1 MYRVA
6 RGLLFRLDPEIAH
19 SYTLRAV
26 QFAGSSLLTR
36 FLLQKIYQAPA
47 RPVQVFGLKFN
58 NPVGLAAGYDKD
70 GVGWRGL
77 ACLGFG
83 HIEVGTVTLK
93 PQPGNPK
100 PRIFRLP
107 ADRAVINRMGF
118 PGEGA
123 KVVARHLAHP
133 RPEGLILG
141 VNLGKNKDTPL
152 DEAVKD
158 YTALVNIFAPLA
170 DYLAINVSSPN
181 TVGLRRL
188 QARDLLETLLGELQ
202 QERHLQ
208 EQKLGKKVP
217 LLVKLAP
224 DLSDEELGDALMAIL
239 GAGMDGVIATN
250 TTVGRDRVQSS
261 QATETG
267 GLSGAP
273 LTIRSRTMVGK
284 IIQRS
289 ENRIPVI
296 GVGGIMTPDDARAM
310 FDVGASLVQLY
321 TGLIYAGPGL
331 VRKTIK
337 EIP

>member
-1 MYRVA
+1 
-6 RGLLFRLDPEIAH
+6 
-19 SYTLRAV
+19 
-26 QFAGSSLLTR
+26 
-36 FLLQKIYQAPA
+36 
-47 RPVQVFGLKFN
+47 
-58 NPVGLAAGYDKD
+58 
-70 GVGWRGL
+70 
-77 ACLGFG
+77 
-83 HIEVGTVTLK
+83 
-93 PQPGNPK
+93 
-100 PRIFRLP
+100 
-107 ADRAVINRMGF
+107 MGF

-123 KVVARHLAHP
+123 KVVARRLARP
-133 RPEGLILG
+133 RPEELILG

-152 DEAVKD
+152 DEAGQD
-158 YTALVNIFAPLA
+158 YTALVKIFAPLA

-188 QARDLLETLLGELQ
+188 QARDLLETLLEELQ

-224 DLSDEELGDALMAIL
+224 DLSDEELDDALIAIL

-250 TTVGRDRVQSS
+250 TTLSRDGVQSP
-261 QATETG
+261 QATEIG

-273 LTIRSRTMVGK
+273 LTIRSRTMVSK
-284 IIQRS
+284 LLQRS

-296 GVGGIMTPDDARAM
+296 GVGGIMTPEDARAM
-310 FDVGASLVQLY
+310 LDIGASLVQLY

-331 VRKTIK
+331 VRKIIK

>member
-1 MYRVA
+1 
-6 RGLLFRLDPEIAH
+6 LDPEIAH
-19 SYTLRAV
+19 SYTLHAV
-26 QFAGSSLLTR
+26 QLAGSSPLTR
-36 FLLQKIYQAPA
+36 FILQKIYQAPA

-107 ADRAVINRMGF
+107 ADSAVINRMGF

-123 KVVARHLAHP
+123 KVVARHLARP
-133 RPEGLILG
+133 RPQGLILG

-158 YTALVNIFAPLA
+158 YTALVKIFAPLA
-170 DYLAINVSSPN
+170 DYLAINISSPN

-202 QERHLQ
+202 KERHLQ

-224 DLSDEELGDALMAIL
+224 DLSDEELDDALMAIL

-250 TTVGRDRVQSS
+250 TTVRRDSVQSS
-261 QATETG
+261 QAIETG
-267 GLSGAP
+267 GLSGVP
-273 LTIRSRTMVGK
+273 LTIRSRTMVRK

-289 ENRIPVI
+289 ENCIPVI
-296 GVGGIMTPDDARAM
+296 GVGGIMIPDDARAM
-310 FDVGASLVQLY
+310 LDVGASLVQLY

-331 VRKTIK
+331 VRKIIK

>member
-1 MYRVA
+1 
-6 RGLLFRLDPEIAH
+6 
-19 SYTLRAV
+19 
-26 QFAGSSLLTR
+26 
-36 FLLQKIYQAPA
+36 
-47 RPVQVFGLKFN
+47 
-58 NPVGLAAGYDKD
+58 
-70 GVGWRGL
+70 
-77 ACLGFG
+77 
-83 HIEVGTVTLK
+83 
-93 PQPGNPK
+93 
-100 PRIFRLP
+100 
-107 ADRAVINRMGF
+107 MGF

-123 KVVARHLAHP
+123 QAVARRLARP

-152 DEAVKD
+152 DEAGQD
-158 YTALVNIFAPLA
+158 YTALVKIFAPLA
-170 DYLAINVSSPN
+170 DYLAINISSPN

-224 DLSDEELGDALMAIL
+224 DLSDEELDDALIAIL

-250 TTVGRDRVQSS
+250 TTLSRDGVQSL
-261 QATETG
+261 QVAETG

-284 IIQRS
+284 IIQHS

-296 GVGGIMTPDDARAM
+296 GVGGIMTPEDARAM
-310 FDVGASLVQLY
+310 LDVGASLVQLY
-321 TGLIYAGPGL
+321 TGLIYAGAGL
-331 VRKTIK
+331 VRNIIQ